1 MKHRVNHLSA
11 EWKLNNMER
20 RKFTRF
26 LTQDDAFAAL
36 RGDLTKVGKICD
48 ISLKGLAFRY
58 LAEKISNETFTHV
71 DIFLSTNG
79 FHLSDLP
86 CTVVYDEK
94 ESISQSH
101 VVLAYRC
108 GLKFEPLKEEQR
120 NKLEF
125 FLNNFITEALPS

>member
-1 MKHRVNHLSA
+1 MKHRVNHLSE

-26 LTQDDAFAAL
+26 LTQNDAFAAL
-36 RGDLTKVGKICD
+36 RGNLTKVGKICD

-79 FHLSDLP
+79 FHLPEIP

-108 GLKFEPLKEEQR
+108 GLKFEPLKEEQQ
-120 NKLEF
+120 NKLEY